1 MVIDMTEM
9 TPLLWKALDDKND
22 KLFRDAARQKYIVG
36 TSIDSLWHPVY
47 VHECYLM
54 NKEAGILKV
63 E

>member
-1 MVIDMTEM
+1 MSEM
-9 TPLLWKALDDKND
+9 TPLLWKALNDNDDKR
-22 KLFRDAARQKYIVG
+22 FRDAARQKYVIG
-36 TSIDSLWHPVY
+36 TDIDSLWHPVY

>member
-1 MVIDMTEM
+1 MSEM
-9 TPLLWKALDDKND
+9 TPLLWKALDQEQDD
-22 KLFRDAARQKYIVG
+22 IFRRQARLMYRVG
-36 TSIDSLWHPVY
+36 TDIDSLWHPVY